1 MRNRIKLMMLRC
13 SECLLKKCYIK
24 EGVAFILRKNNRSVH
39 GFIGFGVA
47 VIIVGI
53 LIDDWIATTE
63 KEVGAFTRTEFS

>member
-1 MRNRIKLMMLRC
+1 MRNRIKLMTLRC

-24 EGVAFILRKNNRSVH
+24 EGVAFILRKNNRSVR

-53 LIDDWIATTE
+53 LIDDWIATME
-63 KEVGAFTRTEFS
+63 KEVGAFTRPVFS

>member
-1 MRNRIKLMMLRC
+1 MRNRIKLMTLRC

-24 EGVAFILRKNNRSVH
+24 EGVAFILRKNNRSVR

-53 LIDDWIATTE
+53 LMDDWIATTE
-63 KEVGAFTRTEFS
+63 KEVGAFTRPEFS

>member
-1 MRNRIKLMMLRC
+1 MRNRIKLMTLRC

-24 EGVAFILRKNNRSVH
+24 EGVAFILRKNNRSVR

-53 LIDDWIATTE
+53 LIDDWIATME
-63 KEVGAFTRTEFS
+63 KEVGAFTRPEFS

>member
-1 MRNRIKLMMLRC
+1 MLRC

-24 EGVAFILRKNNRSVH
+24 EGVAFILRKNNRSVR

-53 LIDDWIATTE
+53 LIDDWIATME
-63 KEVGAFTRTEFS
+63 KEVGAFTRPEFS

>member
-24 EGVAFILRKNNRSVH
+24 EGVAFILRKNNRSVR

-53 LIDDWIATTE
+53 LIDDWIATME
-63 KEVGAFTRTEFS
+63 KEVGAFTRPEFS